1 MLHRLYH
8 LTPADYDEFVSLL
21 TYAKTCF
28 QWTNEGHIYW
38 SSFYKDILKN
48 KACKKELRQ
57 KIQFALNQTPGDSA
71 HMGGTNN
78 STPISAASNNPPN
91 ISGAVG
97 GMNPGAQGG
106 MGNASNLHHP
116 PPAL

>member
-1 MLHRLYH
+1 MNI
-8 LTPADYDEFVSLL
+8 SLIENH
-21 TYAKTCF
+21 YS
-28 QWTNEGHIYW
+28 IYNII
-38 SSFYKDILKN
+38 DIIRNFIINRN